1 MAKRTPEEILAQR
14 EAWLARKA
22 AKEAGQEVPAEAS
35 PKSDDAPKGESA
47 KDEAP
52 QPVAEAKTEPEQPK
66 QKRTPEEIKAQR
78 EAFLA
83 AKAAKAAGKV
93 PEEPAAAPTSPPSG
107 KTAVAE
113 KPAPAAAKPTAKPAV
128 AKPKKPA
135 PKAGPVAT
143 EADSNL
149 SRREFLNYAWL
160 ASIAIFSVGT
170 VGVGLWFAFPNFKAG
185 EFGGEFSIGQ
195 AGNILPSANS
205 DPVPYTDG
213 KFWLSNVDTEVDGET
228 RQGVLAI
235 YKVCTHLGCLY
246 EWIPMTFRFECP
258 CHGSKFEL
266 SGDYIAGPA
275 RRSLDRFVIKA
286 VAPNGT
292 VKETDAVG
300 NPLVVDPEDM
310 LIIDT
315 GQRILG
321 SSDITPA

>member
-22 AKEAGQEVPAEAS
+22 AKEAGQEVPAEAP
-35 PKSDDAPKGESA
+35 PKSDDAPKGETA
-47 KDEAP
+47 EAEAP
-52 QPVAEAKTEPEQPK
+52 QPVAKAKTEPEQPK

-83 AKAAKAAGKV
+83 ARAAKAAGKV

-266 SGDYIAGPA
+266 SGDYVAGPA

-286 VAPNGT
+286 VAPDGT
-292 VKETDAVG
+292 VKETDAEG

-310 LIIDT
+310 LIVDT